1 MGQGSCWAKRPMPAR
16 VSAPPTYALLETEAE
31 GSPAGQEEH
40 LSPELLQPL
49 PPLNQPVA
57 WPPLRAP
64 LTPMCLQV
72 ETKPCHR
79 HWRAPGLLLLMLA
92 LATAAAVA
100 GGLLGFSHSPPQVS
114 PFSGPRQRLRQSGGG
129 GETSPA
135 QPSCGA
141 RAGSRHQKPRRV
153 VGQSP
158 AAGMGACWG
167 SPSLASDLP
176 PPTQPPLQ
184 TLRLSLPSPGVP
196 RSNQTEQV
204 DVAQNVATIWVTP
217 AQSNRSWAVL
227 FDGQSVSGLVG
238 RGRAG
243 GWFRWPCL
251 TCLPAQGCVCYRPS
265 EHRACFLRLME
276 PQDRET
282 LQLLVNTSQLQAM
295 QSPSQ
300 DTHYT
305 QELLAVLGSQEVDP
319 AQVGAPVQHLCAKTP
334 IYWARRAE
342 GKSGQTV
349 QRSLGFLRT
358 VWGQRGKGPLGFTEP
373 PPPGPQRQR
382 LIYLCIDICF
392 PSNICVSVCFYYLP
406 D

>member
-100 GGLLGFSHSPPQVS
+100 GGLLGFSHSPP
-114 PFSGPRQRLRQSGGG
+114 
-129 GETSPA
+129 
-135 QPSCGA
+135 
-141 RAGSRHQKPRRV
+141 
-153 VGQSP
+153 
-158 AAGMGACWG
+158 
-167 SPSLASDLP
+167 
-176 PPTQPPLQ
+176 QPPLQ

>member
-100 GGLLGFSHSPPQVS
+100 GGLLGFSHSPPQ
-114 PFSGPRQRLRQSGGG
+114 
-129 GETSPA
+129 
-135 QPSCGA
+135 
-141 RAGSRHQKPRRV
+141 
-153 VGQSP
+153 
-158 AAGMGACWG
+158 
-167 SPSLASDLP
+167 
-176 PPTQPPLQ
+176 

-217 AQSNRSWAVL
+217 AQSNHSWAVL
-227 FDGQSVSGLVG
+227 FDGQS
-238 RGRAG
+238 
-243 GWFRWPCL
+243 
-251 TCLPAQGCVCYRPS
+251 GCVCYRPS

-319 AQVGAPVQHLCAKTP
+319 AQVGAPVRHLCAKTP

-349 QRSLGFLRT
+349 RRSLGFLRT

>member
-141 RAGSRHQKPRRV
+141 RAGSRHQKPRGV

-217 AQSNRSWAVL
+217 AQSNHSWAVL
-227 FDGQSVSGLVG
+227 FDGQSVSGLAG

-319 AQVGAPVQHLCAKTP
+319 AQVGAPVRHLCAKTP

-349 QRSLGFLRT
+349 RRSLGFLRT

>member
-1 MGQGSCWAKRPMPAR
+1 MGQGSCWAERPTPVR
-16 VSAPPTYALLETEAE
+16 VSAPPTHALLGTEAE
-31 GSPAGQEEH
+31 GCPAGQEEH
-40 LSPELLQPL
+40 LSPELPQPL
-49 PPLNQPVA
+49 PPLNQPIA

-72 ETKPCHR
+72 ETQPCHR
-79 HWRAPGLLLLMLA
+79 RWRAPGLLLLLLA

-100 GGLLGFSHSPPQVS
+100 GGLLGFGHSPPQVS
-114 PFSGPRQRLRQSGGG
+114 PFSGPRQRLRQSGRG
-129 GETSPA
+129 GETSHA

-141 RAGSRHQKPRRV
+141 RAGSRHQKPRGV

-158 AAGMGACWG
+158 AAGMGGCWG

-227 FDGQSVSGLVG
+227 FDGQS
-238 RGRAG
+238 
-243 GWFRWPCL
+243 
-251 TCLPAQGCVCYRPS
+251 GCVCYRPS

-282 LQLLVNTSQLQAM
+282 LQLLVNTSQVRSLRPWAGQR
-295 QSPSQ
+295 
-300 DTHYT
+300 
-305 QELLAVLGSQEVDP
+305 V
-319 AQVGAPVQHLCAKTP
+319 LCAA
-334 IYWARRAE
+334 WAQGGLGLQFQGNRSSVFLWMRVLTRAGAGLARHQHVSGCMGPTQPEAVQGSFSAAPGDAKPQPGHPLHPGAAGSAWEPRGGPCPGRGSRAAPLCQDPHLLGPTRR
-342 GKSGQTV
+342 G
-349 QRSLGFLRT
+349 
-358 VWGQRGKGPLGFTEP
+358 
-373 PPPGPQRQR
+373 
-382 LIYLCIDICF
+382 
-392 PSNICVSVCFYYLP
+392 
-406 D
+406 

>member
-141 RAGSRHQKPRRV
+141 RAGSRHQKPRGV

-217 AQSNRSWAVL
+217 AQSNHSWAVL
-227 FDGQSVSGLVG
+227 FDGQSVSGLAG

-319 AQVGAPVQHLCAKTP
+319 AQVGAPVRHLCAKTP

-342 GKSGQTV
+342 
-349 QRSLGFLRT
+349 
-358 VWGQRGKGPLGFTEP
+358 
-373 PPPGPQRQR
+373 GPQRQR